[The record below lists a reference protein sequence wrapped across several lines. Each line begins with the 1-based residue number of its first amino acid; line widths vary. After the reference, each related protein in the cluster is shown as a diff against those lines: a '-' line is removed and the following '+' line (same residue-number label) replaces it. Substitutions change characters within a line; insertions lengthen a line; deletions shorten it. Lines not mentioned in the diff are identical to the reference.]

1 MSLPE
6 RTPWEMVQEFFN
18 KFNGKTGN
26 YIKIEMEIGQVS
38 PEKVIKLK
46 KDFDGSV
53 IIYDPSLENDI
64 LFGRYK
70 PDSRILI
77 KGELEDRH
85 DSVHLKLRS
94 ESGVILSKRRYGG
107 DPYYKFEL
115 EYHKEGG
122 HEIHA
127 LISEPGLAS
136 TRYTVYK
143 INYEEQSEIHL
154 DGVQQ
159 TAQKITVQ
167 IDVDKPW
174 DLMIGY
180 LKSSLKGNDI
190 YLEEVNRV
198 IFYLKNDSNKYL
210 EENSIQILTMERGN
224 DSNISIVY
232 VSNKLNGMFN
242 ELKFKGVTI
251 KKENLLV
258 GEEGERKEL
267 QIYGV
272 KEDDYMNV
280 IYIDEYPRGKRGHT
294 MRLGFAMKFEGN
306 GYILRTS
313 SYKIIGM
320 EVY

>member
-1 MSLPE
+1 MSLPNQ
-6 RTPWEMVQEFFN
+6 TPWEMIQEFFN
-18 KFNGKTGN
+18 KFNGETRS
-26 YIKIEMEIGQVS
+26 YIRIVMEIGQVS
-38 PEKVIKLK
+38 SEKVIKLK
-46 KDFDGSV
+46 RDFDGSV
-53 IIYDPSLENDI
+53 IIYDPSLENGI

-70 PDSRILI
+70 PGSRILI
-77 KGELEDRH
+77 KGVLEDRH
-85 DSVHLKLRS
+85 DSVHLKLQS
-94 ESGVILSKRRYGG
+94 ESGVIPGKRRYGG

-115 EYHKEGG
+115 EYHKERG

-143 INYEEQSEIHL
+143 INYEEESKIHL

-159 TAQKITVQ
+159 TVKKDTVQ
-167 IDVDKPW
+167 IDVDRPW

-190 YLEEVNRV
+190 YLEEVNRL
-198 IFYLKNDSNKYL
+198 IFYLKNDNNHYL
-210 EENSIQILTMERGN
+210 EDNSVQILTMNRG
-224 DSNISIVY
+224 DDGNISIVY
-232 VSNKLNGMFN
+232 VSNKLNEMFN
-242 ELKFKGVTI
+242 ELNFKGITI

-258 GEEGERKEL
+258 GEDGERKEL
-267 QIYGV
+267 QIYDV
-272 KEDDYMNV
+272 KEDDYINV